1 MLAIMNNAVVPLGL
15 IVNLVVWGRG
25 IDYTA
30 LTLGGGLNLAALWL
44 HTWIMQRT
52 RVPAN

>member
-1 MLAIMNNAVVPLGL
+1 MLAIMNNAVIPLGL

-30 LTLGGGLNLAALWL
+30 LVLGGGLILAALWL
-44 HTWIMQRT
+44 HSLILKRT
-52 RVPAN
+52 QGSLV

>member
-30 LTLGGGLNLAALWL
+30 LILGGGLILAALWL
-44 HTWIMQRT
+44 HGWIMRHTQL
-52 RVPAN
+52 PAS